1 MFIALP
7 VANPKTVWERCTLQ
21 VKPLRSAAANSSSSC
36 A

>member
-7 VANPKTVWERCTLQ
+7 VAKPKTVCERWTLQ
-21 VKPLRSAAANSSSSC
+21 VNPSRSAAANSSSSC

>member
-7 VANPKTVWERCTLQ
+7 VAKPKTVCARCTLQ
-21 VKPLRSAAANSSSSC
+21 VKPLRAAEANSSSSC